1 MLHNGVFCVSLD
13 FELHW
18 GVFNKKDAD
27 SCRSYFLQ
35 ARKSVESLLNYFAKN
50 GIHCTWAT
58 VGALAAPNRQELS
71 KIFEKIAPQ
80 YEDGSLR
87 PQLVKVGANE
97 EEDPC
102 HFAASLIAQIST
114 TSHQELG
121 THTYSHFY
129 ALEPGSQLGAFERD
143 LGMASTALSA
153 FGQEIKSL
161 VFPGNQYSEQH
172 LALCSRV
179 GIKIV
184 RTNPCVWFWKTEA
197 ESSESVFK
205 KVVRTLDHYF
215 PLGKSTSFPAHQ
227 ISKQGESPY
236 LLPASRFF
244 RPSSALD
251 TLLPGFKIK
260 RIKKEM
266 TRAAQNA
273 EVYHLWWHP
282 HNFSV
287 NPQVAFC
294 ELRELIE
301 HFSELRKKYHFQSM
315 NMGELAAFKEQPD
328 AQG

>member
-1 MLHNGVFCVSLD
+1 MLHNGVFCISLD

-27 SCRSYFLQ
+27 SCRAYFLQ

-71 KIFEKIAPQ
+71 KTLEKIAPQ
-80 YEDGSLR
+80 YEDGSLSPR
-87 PQLVKVGANE
+87 FVKVGANE

-102 HFAASLIAQIST
+102 HFAASLIAQISAA
-114 TSHQELG
+114 SYQELG
-121 THTYSHFY
+121 THTYSHFC

-143 LGMASTALSA
+143 LRKASTALSA

-161 VFPGNQYSEQH
+161 VFPRNQYSEQH

-184 RTNPCVWFWKTEA
+184 RTNPRAWFWKTEA
-197 ESSESVFK
+197 GSSESVFK
-205 KVVRTLDHYF
+205 KVVRTLDHYL
-215 PLGKSTSFPAHQ
+215 PLGKSTSFPVHQ
-227 ISKQGESPY
+227 ISKQGNSPY

-244 RPSSALD
+244 RPPSALD
-251 TLLPGFKIK
+251 TLLPGFKIR

-266 TRAAQNA
+266 TQAAQKA

-287 NPQVAFC
+287 NPQVSFC

>member
-102 HFAASLIAQIST
+102 HFAASLIAQI
-114 TSHQELG
+114 
-121 THTYSHFY
+121 SHFY